1 MAWQGGY
8 SFPQVW
14 GPGWNRS
21 PVGTSKAGQGQQRR
35 GLGSPHPGRMEHSV
49 GSFSGRA
56 EPWGFSEHV
65 VPPLPVFYPCLC
77 PSEKPEWKESW
88 MAGVSLGRNFGGQS
102 PRTGQRGRTG
112 HLMNKH
118 NTSGLNSFSRKV
130 QHNYFNE
137 RGTHRPRSSCY
148 GTRRRAN
155 WSPYS
160 WYLRQLAPN
169 SVVLLCVLISL
180 CP

>member
-1 MAWQGGY
+1 
-8 SFPQVW
+8 
-14 GPGWNRS
+14 
-21 PVGTSKAGQGQQRR
+21 
-35 GLGSPHPGRMEHSV
+35 MEHSV